1 MKTKNMAKIVACFAV
16 LFCLLAVT
24 SFAAEVKP
32 GLNIFTGTT
41 SAYTFDGAE
50 ADISGFNT
58 SGVQVVTYPNDETGN
73 KALAYTA
80 MHQYIAV
87 KDFPVTEADRP
98 FDVKIDVDYTG
109 QVRFMANAS
118 YNSELLN
125 YADAIVIY
133 GKSAGALNQY
143 SYTIKGT
150 QTRSAGTGD
159 FFTDDYTGK
168 PFPNLYVY
176 MFSNLAG
183 GDGTPT
189 YIDDL
194 SVIPY
199 YAVKFDLCGGVGTA
213 DNEYFLQNAGTTYTV
228 LNDGSTF
235 MKPGYT
241 FAGWSK
247 TENGTADD
255 IITSFTV
262 EEGKDMQLYAVWE
275 ENPDDTKKSIEL
287 FDGETLRTF
296 YAVEAGNNLI
306 LPEFETKD
314 NTLLEGWQT
323 ADGNTVYGYN
333 IPVVR
338 DHLKLYS
345 VWEEMETKPG
355 INIFENGDFEKDGIV
370 DIRPSNGRIS
380 IVTDTDGNRIAEY
393 ERGSGYASI
402 QHYVKWEHGRKY
414 KISYRFKADYVAV
427 TQVNLTFD
435 KGANHLI
442 GQRSPAANEWFSY
455 ETDYTYNNED
465 HAPHVLDAVNIYY
478 NPNSANKGGTVYY
491 DDLVFIPYYKVTYN
505 AGGGTGAPAD
515 EFFLGEKYT
524 VSSAVPVRP
533 GFRFKG
539 WSLKNGSVNA
549 VSEVTAVPGEDITL
563 YAIWE
568 NIATDEAIVYDMT
581 SNVPG
586 VANGTISVICPDEV
600 ASYTNIEVYLA
611 DSDGIMEGFTP
622 FATMKITDGMAAYAV
637 TGNRAFAEGASRL
650 AFVFK
655 ADGLD
660 DITYW
665 LTIPEEHRFN
675 PADHELKYS
684 FWATSDSHLGGY
696 NADKDAFSDYWSE
709 MSRNR
714 ENALKDIFAS
724 DADFMFI
731 NGDVINYG
739 RDVYVNTMNSF
750 IEHRLMDADYNKNN
764 IPVFLINGNHE
775 YMDTNN
781 ANGGFDFELVNN
793 AFVDYLNLMKEKY
806 PDVKITHDGESVWFA
821 VDVAGAKLIFLSSP
835 EETLEGDKHTYIMSD
850 GQLTFLEEQLYEGER
865 SNKTTFVVTHVP
877 LKETYKLNG
886 VWEDGI
892 TNSEAVREILA
903 RHPNTVFCTG
913 HTHSELGYEGEHFVG
928 VGDMTTTFS
937 HLNDGC
943 MVWISA
949 YDQVGENGKGHIKSY
964 STGMY
969 LEVYND
975 MIIVKSR
982 KFLENSVYFGHA
994 IYMIP
999 TQDSNVEVAKAEIAG
1014 GNPADG
1020 VTLSADIANP
1030 ENYTYKWIVAGEVVS
1045 EESTWTVDA
1054 KLEYAGEY
1062 VYLRA
1067 IDENGYYATAK
1078 SAQPFSAVTVTYD
1091 ANGGS
1096 GVPAA
1101 EKVFP
1106 GKYDVNN
1113 TVFPKKDGMFFIG
1126 WAESANAVKPVA
1138 TVNITGDTTLYAVY
1152 TTEPKFYFDANN
1164 SGFVPNGVAST
1175 ATVIDGKL
1183 VTGVTTAGDQYYT
1196 WSNGSFAAADYPYM
1210 RIKVKTD
1217 GKMDGIFFKSD
1228 AGGFAESRH
1237 IMFDMVE
1244 NPVALSDGYSV
1255 YEFDILNIPQ
1265 EGESWYGT
1273 ISALRYD
1280 AMWSAG
1286 TTYTDYIVF
1295 ADKKGI
1301 YNVDLTLID
1310 GTNTVI
1316 TSADSKHFTV
1326 ASVKTD
1332 LSSATITL
1340 TPDEGYEFTTAED
1353 ILAFATVNGEAISN
1367 AVIDENG
1374 NAVIT
1379 CVTELVVVIGTP
1391 DNDTEPVYLSFDET
1405 VVSSTVIVAA
1415 YDADNRFVA
1424 ANIDKYDAVKD
1435 IKVYVEKAL
1444 GIKTIKVFAL
1454 DGNGKLNPLTKEA
1467 TQKIKGERIVK
1478 YTDVVMNENKEY
1490 YVVYDLFNPY
1500 TGATIENVP
1509 GTYKTTEVKNISAKW
1524 SAGDV
1529 VFLKDGLVPDEADD
1543 KKLGSIVVGNEDLWW
1558 VLDCNTEEN
1567 YIEVIKVPS
1576 VSSNDE
1582 LASAVENSTVYK
1594 IGVSD
1599 AAATIIGHQSSK
1611 LGVDMVRWGSL
1622 RVADIA
1628 KLDGSDKSYRAA
1640 NKTWTNPETGNL
1652 KTVYGSYVKIYLDAD
1667 WASKSDLTAVNNDGF
1682 NAEANFIIVVANT
1695 GEDINL
1701 CVLK

>member
-1 MKTKNMAKIVACFAV
+1 MKTKNMAKVIACFAV

-24 SFAAEVKP
+24 SFAAEVRP

-41 SAYTFDGAE
+41 AAYTFDGDE
-50 ADISGFNT
+50 ADISGFKT
-58 SGVQVVTYPNDETGN
+58 SGVEVVTYPNDTTGN
-73 KALAYTA
+73 KALAYNA
-80 MHQYIAV
+80 LHNYIAV

-98 FDVKIDVDYTG
+98 FDVKIDVDYSG

-118 YNSELLN
+118 YDSGLLN
-125 YADAIVIY
+125 QADAIVIY
-133 GKSAGALNQY
+133 GKTKGEWNKL

-150 QTRSAGTGD
+150 QTKSAGTGD
-159 FFTDDYTGK
+159 YFTDDYTGK
-168 PFPNLYVY
+168 PFPNLFVY
-176 MFSNLAG
+176 MFSNIKE
-183 GDGTPT
+183 PT
-189 YIDDL
+189 YVDNL
-194 SVIPY
+194 SIIPY

-213 DNEYFLQNAGTTYTV
+213 DNEYYLQNAGTTYTI
-228 LNDGSTF
+228 LNNGSSF

-247 TENGTADD
+247 TQNGTADD

-262 EEGKDMQLYAVWE
+262 EAGKDIQLYAVWE

-296 YAVEAGNNLI
+296 YAVEAGTNRV
-306 LPEFETKD
+306 LPEFEIKD
-314 NTLLEGWQT
+314 NTIMEGWQT
-323 ADGNTVYGYN
+323 ADGNTIYGYN

-355 INIFENGDFEKDGIV
+355 INIFENGDFEKDGLV
-370 DIRPSNGRIS
+370 DVRPSNGRIS
-380 IVTDTDGNRIAEY
+380 IVTDKDGNRMAEY

-414 KISYRFKADYVAV
+414 KISYRFKADYAAG
-427 TQVNLTFD
+427 TQVNLRFD
-435 KGANHLI
+435 QGANHLI
-442 GQRSPAANEWFSY
+442 GQQSATANEWYSY

-465 HAPHVLDAVNIYY
+465 HTPHVYDAVNIYY
-478 NPNSANKGGTVYY
+478 NPNSENKGGTVYY

-515 EFFLGEKYT
+515 EYFLADKYT

-581 SNVPG
+581 SDVPG
-586 VANGTISVICPDEV
+586 VANGSISVICPDEV

-611 DSDGIMEGFTP
+611 DNDGIMDGFTP

-637 TGNRAFAEGASRL
+637 TGNRAFAEGATRL

-665 LTIPEEHRFN
+665 ITIPEEHRFN

-696 NADKDAFSDYWSE
+696 NADKDAFTDYWPE

-724 DADFMFI
+724 DADFLFI

-739 RDVYVNTMNSF
+739 PQGYVDTLRSF
-750 IEHRLMDADYNKNN
+750 IDKRLTDPKHNPRM
-764 IPVFLINGNHE
+764 IPTFLVNGNHE
-775 YMDTNN
+775 YMNSNN
-781 ANGGFDFELVNN
+781 ANGGFDFDPVNGILIDHIN
-793 AFVDYLNLMKEKY
+793 YIKENY
-806 PDVKITHDGESVWFA
+806 PDIKITHDGEKLWFA
-821 VDVAGAKLIFLSSP
+821 ADIKGAKFIFLSSP
-835 EETLEGDKHTYIMSD
+835 EETVGGNTHTYTMSD
-850 GQLTFLEEQLYEGER
+850 EQLHFLEEQLYEGEV
-865 SNKTTFVVTHVP
+865 SNKTNFIVTHVP
-877 LKETYKLNG
+877 LEETYKQNG

-892 TNSEAVREILA
+892 TNSEAIREIFE
-903 RHPNTVFCTG
+903 RHPNTVFCSG
-913 HTHSELGYEGEHFVG
+913 HTHSELGCETEHFVG

-937 HLNDGC
+937 HLNDGG

-949 YDQVGENGKGHIKSY
+949 DDKVGEDNGGHIKSY

-969 LEVYND
+969 IEVYND
-975 MIIVKSR
+975 MVIVKSR

-994 IYMIP
+994 TYMIP
-999 TQDSNVEVAKAEIAG
+999 TQDSNVEVAKAEITG

-1020 VTLSADIANP
+1020 VTLSADIESP

-1045 EESTWTVDA
+1045 EENTWTIDA
-1054 KLEYAGEY
+1054 KTDFAGEY

-1067 IDENGYYATAK
+1067 IDKNGYYATAK
-1078 SAQPFSAVTVTYD
+1078 SAQPFSAATVTYD

-1096 GVPAA
+1096 GVPAS
-1101 EKVFP
+1101 EKVFA
-1106 GKYDVNN
+1106 GEYAVNN

-1152 TTEPKFYFDANN
+1152 TNKPKFYFDANN

-1183 VTGVTTAGDQYYT
+1183 VTDVITAGDQYYT

-1217 GKMDGIFFKSD
+1217 GTMDGMFFKSD

-1244 NPVALSDGYSV
+1244 NPVVLPDGYSV

-1295 ADKKGI
+1295 TDKKGI
-1301 YNVDLTLID
+1301 YKAELTDYDSHNFKMTNVVKD
-1310 GTNTVI
+1310 GN
-1316 TSADSKHFTV
+1316 
-1326 ASVKTD
+1326 SV
-1332 LSSATITL
+1332 TITL
-1340 TPDEGYEFTTAED
+1340 TPNEGYEFTTAED
-1353 ILAFATVNGEAISN
+1353 VLSLVTVNGEKLISACVDEAGVATVTYAEPQTVYIGNVDEN
-1367 AVIDENG
+1367 AVVNTVTFENPLSDATVVVAVYDENDRFIAAYVDDV
-1374 NAVIT
+1374 N
-1379 CVTELVVVIGTP
+1379 
-1391 DNDTEPVYLSFDET
+1391 
-1405 VVSSTVIVAA
+1405 VVSS
-1415 YDADNRFVA
+1415 
-1424 ANIDKYDAVKD
+1424 ID
-1435 IKVYVEKAL
+1435 VYVETSLGAKYLKAFAFGDRT
-1444 GIKTIKVFAL
+1444 GI
-1454 DGNGKLNPLTKEA
+1454 NPLTEMVCKEIEYP
-1467 TQKIKGERIVK
+1467 KPKNERIVK
-1478 YTDVVMNENKEY
+1478 FMEVKKNADEEY
-1490 YVVYDLFNPY
+1490 YTVYDLFDPY
-1500 TGATIENVP
+1500 TGATIENIP
-1509 GTYKTTEVKNISAKW
+1509 GTHKADNIDGVSEKW
-1524 SAGDV
+1524 TYGDIV
-1529 VFLKDGLVPDEADD
+1529 TVENGMVADEANDE
-1543 KKLGSIVVGNEDLWW
+1543 KLGTIIGGNDDLWW

-1594 IGVSD
+1594 IDVSD
-1599 AAATIIGHQSSK
+1599 AGATIIGHQNVS
-1611 LGVDMVRWGSL
+1611 LGMDMVRWGSL
-1622 RVADIA
+1622 KAADIA
-1628 KLDGSDKSYRAA
+1628 KLDGSDKSYLAA

-1652 KTVYGSYVKIYLDAD
+1652 KTVYSSYVKIYLDAD
-1667 WASKSDLTAVNNDGF
+1667 WVSTSDLTAVNSDGF

-1695 GEDINL
+1695 GEDTNL